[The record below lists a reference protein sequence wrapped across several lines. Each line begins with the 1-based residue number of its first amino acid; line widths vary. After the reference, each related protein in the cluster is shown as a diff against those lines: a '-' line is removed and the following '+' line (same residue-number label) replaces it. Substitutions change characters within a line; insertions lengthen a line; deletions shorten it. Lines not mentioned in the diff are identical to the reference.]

1 MSGVEIP
8 LASVFLSARR
18 EALDGGPRTQ
28 ALGLELLL
36 EDGGCV
42 MNSGLRTHLDTEVV
56 SIPIHAGCQPLQRAQ
71 EVPNLFPGWALAVHN
86 LEGL

>member
-1 MSGVEIP
+1 MEDPEPRLLV
-8 LASVFLSARR
+8 LSFSWKMV
-18 EALDGGPRTQ
+18 G
-28 ALGLELLL
+28 
-36 EDGGCV
+36 V
-42 MNSGLRTHLDTEVV
+42 MNSGLRTHLHTEVV